1 MFFSINSAVGFKLQR
16 AMAPSRALW
25 SLLRFEKR
33 IGGLLWASLFLLLG
47 ANSEHLKAELFP
59 VYSDIPLDKARG
71 AALGLRAVEVV
82 LLVDCFGSLSS

>member
-16 AMAPSRALW
+16 ATAPSRALR
-25 SLLRFEKR
+25 SLLRFER
-33 IGGLLWASLFLLLG
+33 GLEACCGLSFFLLLG

-71 AALGLRAVEVV
+71 AALGL
-82 LLVDCFGSLSS
+82 